1 MASWYN
7 IQEDFH
13 REHDN
18 WWKKLVKGLNNAFN
32 PNHAWFDY
40 DKWER
45 NGTTVDNMLNAVGQA
60 AGELLDP
67 TAISSIVNKYTG
79 AHLTGAEQEAN
90 EFSAGEAQKSRDFT
104 EYMARNKYA
113 METESM
119 QNAGV
124 NPAMVYGGGNLVS
137 TASNGASAS
146 SVSPTT
152 GDLGNLIFSIIRMP
166 LEMKRLEQDINESKS
181 RERKN
186 EVEAHGV
193 DLQNNLTET
202 TWNDLIAKAGLDN
215 DAIRA
220 EIDLKKK
227 QATTEVEK
235 AKLTAAETLL
245 TKMDKSQKEELF
257 PLLKHAQ
264 ELSNAYQETT
274 NAWQERQ
281 IRMQLRESSARIK
294 NLVASALLSDEQRKY
309 AGRMTLG
316 QALAMAIGNEGGL
329 GKVVEQIMSHSPLG
343 GLIDIL
349 QSWLDS
355 DLDDRT
361 LGKGGETS
369 GPQPSRPAGTV
380 PYGTGNPTVGS
391 R

>member
-1 MASWYN
+1 MS
-7 IQEDFH
+7 
-13 REHDN
+13 R
-18 WWKKLVKGLNNAFN
+18 
-32 PNHAWFDY
+32 
-40 DKWER
+40 
-45 NGTTVDNMLNAVGQA
+45 T
-60 AGELLDP
+60 
-67 TAISSIVNKYTG
+67 
-79 AHLTGAEQEAN
+79 LT
-90 EFSAGEAQKSRDFT
+90 
-104 EYMARNKYA
+104 
-113 METESM
+113 
-119 QNAGV
+119 
-124 NPAMVYGGGNLVS
+124 
-137 TASNGASAS
+137 
-146 SVSPTT
+146 
-152 GDLGNLIFSIIRMP
+152 
-166 LEMKRLEQDINESKS
+166 SKS

-215 DAIRA
+215 EAIRA

-245 TKMDKSQKEELF
+245 TKLDKSQKEELF

-274 NAWQERQ
+274 NAYQERQ

-329 GKVVEQIMSHSPLG
+329 GRL
-343 GLIDIL
+343 LNR
-349 QSWLDS
+349 SWLI
-355 DLDDRT
+355 L
-361 LGKGGETS
+361 LLE
-369 GPQPSRPAGTV
+369 A
-380 PYGTGNPTVGS
+380 
-391 R
+391 